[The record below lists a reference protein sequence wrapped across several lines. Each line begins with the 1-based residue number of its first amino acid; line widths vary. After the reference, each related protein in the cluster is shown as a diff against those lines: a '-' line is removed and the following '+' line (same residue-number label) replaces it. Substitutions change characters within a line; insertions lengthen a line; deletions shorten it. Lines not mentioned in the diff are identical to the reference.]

1 MSLLKKHTFI
11 VNIAFTIEHFDFMD
25 LFRFLQGNA
34 FDYEQLNAFED
45 IYLPFCKK
53 FPQKVHTH

>member
-1 MSLLKKHTFI
+1 M
-11 VNIAFTIEHFDFMD
+11 E
-25 LFRFLQGNA
+25 LFRFLQSGA

-53 FPQKVHTH
+53 FPQKVPSY